1 MSCICNLIFTVVLIY
16 CFLRATG
23 EINFLLLTLL
33 PSWNKE
39 FIIIIIIIIILG
51 ISIFIESNSIEKLV
65 TFSWVF

>member
-1 MSCICNLIFTVVLIY
+1 
-16 CFLRATG
+16 
-23 EINFLLLTLL
+23 LL

-39 FIIIIIIIIILG
+39 FIIIIIIILG